1 MKKKTIWITLG
12 LIIILIAAFA
22 LSGTIMSQVDEPE
35 YKVLESSGDIEI
47 RQYEPTLVAQV
58 LVEGERKDAISK
70 GFRVLADFIFGNNK
84 DDKEIAMTAPVT
96 QQEGKKIAMTAPVT
110 QQKEMDQYWRVR
122 FVMPAEYTLET
133 LPKPVDEKV
142 EILSVP
148 GQKFAVIRFSG
159 SSTEDNLQTHLKEL
173 QAYLA
178 QNKLEGIGDPI
189 YAFYN
194 PPWTLPFMRRNEIM
208 IELPGV

>member
-70 GFRVLADFIFGNNK
+70 GFRMLADFIFGNNK

-148 GQKFAVIRFSG
+148 GQKFVVIRFSG
-159 SSTEDNLQTHLKEL
+159 SSTEENLKKHLQEL

-208 IELPGV
+208 IELPGA